1 MAKNSFCFYQ
11 TENINSKKAK
21 GVTDHEEKFN
31 FIIMGGI
38 AALVCVAG
46 LSACG
51 EEISNGKSAYDIY
64 VETYIQAKGTSEG
77 VLSEDQWH
85 ESLKGNDG
93 KGVSDISIIC
103 GDCIITYSDNTK
115 ETLKNVFPEFGHT
128 WNQVEI
134 TTNATCTTSGIIKYT
149 CTLCNA
155 AKKELLDADGSTHV
169 YREYQRDSKKHS
181 HICNFCNHIEESEHA
196 MSEWSVDSSVYYAD
210 THTVIGTVEK
220 RGCEECGYSQLKA
233 LPSLGYKFIGWDTG
247 IKDNVIGIYNSQ
259 FIGRVEAIFQ
269 KEVMELPIM
278 EINTKDAAEI
288 VSKDDYLQCT
298 VTVGNAE
305 ESHCFEQ
312 NKAKIKGRGNSTW
325 SMPKKPYKL
334 KFDQKIDLFGN
345 GSAKTWTLIANYC
358 DPSLIRNYLA
368 YTVGAG
374 LENIRET
381 TTLVQFVDVYL
392 NGRYDGVYLIC
403 EQNET
408 GKTRVDIED
417 DFEKATTP
425 QDMGY
430 LLEMDAR
437 APSEGEPNWDYIVV
451 NGFNYAIKSPDYE
464 DIEDTD
470 VSFLPYVNYIKT
482 YMQDSWTA
490 LASNNFALVEQYIN
504 VESFVD
510 SYIVHELFNMID
522 VGYSSFYVYKKEN
535 RRLYSG
541 PIWDFDVSAGNCNYH
556 ESGAKSDYLWAADTN
571 IWYANLLKY
580 QEFKGMVSKR
590 LLEKSASV
598 EKTLINAIQSV
609 YDCKNSFE
617 RNFERWNI
625 LGSYVWPNTE
635 EIVAIKTWEEQ
646 VEYVRKWLND
656 SLNYINSV
664 YRL

>member
-51 EEISNGKSAYDIY
+51 EEISNSKSAYDIY
-64 VETYIQAKGTSEG
+64 VETYIQANGTSEG
-77 VLSEDQWH
+77 VLSEDQWL

-103 GDCIITYSDNTK
+103 GDFIITYSDNTK

-196 MSEWSVDSSVYYAD
+196 ISEWSVDSSVYYAD

-312 NKAKIKGRGNSTW
+312 NKAKIKRRGNSTW

-334 KFDQKIDLFGN
+334 KFD
-345 GSAKTWTLIANYC
+345 
-358 DPSLIRNYLA
+358 
-368 YTVGAG
+368 
-374 LENIRET
+374 
-381 TTLVQFVDVYL
+381 
-392 NGRYDGVYLIC
+392 
-403 EQNET
+403 
-408 GKTRVDIED
+408 
-417 DFEKATTP
+417 
-425 QDMGY
+425 
-430 LLEMDAR
+430 
-437 APSEGEPNWDYIVV
+437 
-451 NGFNYAIKSPDYE
+451 
-464 DIEDTD
+464 
-470 VSFLPYVNYIKT
+470 
-482 YMQDSWTA
+482 
-490 LASNNFALVEQYIN
+490 
-504 VESFVD
+504 
-510 SYIVHELFNMID
+510 
-522 VGYSSFYVYKKEN
+522 
-535 RRLYSG
+535 
-541 PIWDFDVSAGNCNYH
+541 
-556 ESGAKSDYLWAADTN
+556 
-571 IWYANLLKY
+571 
-580 QEFKGMVSKR
+580 
-590 LLEKSASV
+590 
-598 EKTLINAIQSV
+598 
-609 YDCKNSFE
+609 
-617 RNFERWNI
+617 
-625 LGSYVWPNTE
+625 
-635 EIVAIKTWEEQ
+635 
-646 VEYVRKWLND
+646 
-656 SLNYINSV
+656 
-664 YRL
+664 